1 MNEIYILGDG
11 GLSGEIL
18 IIEAQNRQEA
28 IAFANRHMGYDDEHY
43 WKIIETS
50 KTRRDIISKNYF
62 EGLV

>member
-43 WKIIETS
+43 WEVVETHQN
-50 KTRRDIISKNYF
+50 RRDIINKNYF